1 MGKSAS
7 PTTSPG
13 SPTGSEVGRGSST
26 NRNRSGSSIAR
37 RPAAGSSWT
46 GAPYEFA
53 TLEDLLDRASV
64 DVKHAWTAQPETDV
78 DPGDVPFDVET
89 HGGATLVYRTDERD
103 VQVTYERASGTHG
116 EERRV
121 TEIEGTKGS
130 IRWDWT
136 EVGTSTVTLATDD
149 GGDLIEESIE
159 VSPSDD
165 LGPHQRPLV
174 YFDRV
179 VRGGDAPI
187 RTGAEA
193 ISSLATISAIYDC
206 VESGEPRR
214 VDLSDVV

>member
-1 MGKSAS
+1 MI
-7 PTTSPG
+7 
-13 SPTGSEVGRGSST
+13 ST
-26 NRNRSGSSIAR
+26 
-37 RPAAGSSWT
+37 
-46 GAPYEFA
+46 
-53 TLEDLLDRASV
+53 LVDSV
-64 DVKHAWTAQPETDV
+64 DVKHAWTAQTETGADPE
-78 DPGDVPFDVET
+78 DVPFDVTT
-89 HGGATLVYRTDERD
+89 HVGAALVYRNEECD

-121 TEIEGTKGS
+121 TEIEGTIGA

-136 EVGTSTVTLATDD
+136 EVGTSTVTLATDG

-187 RTGAEA
+187 RTGGEA
-193 ISSLATISAIYDC
+193 NSSLATISAIYDC

-214 VDLSDVV
+214 VTLSDVA